1 MKKLFILAAA
11 IIALASCQK
20 EQASYVEDGSIKFAT
35 AQTRATVVSDLS
47 TLKTNGFS
55 VLGYAG
61 KAEIFANEH
70 ATPKSDATNEWW
82 EMANKKYWADNTT
95 YNFFAA
101 YPEGR
106 FTDANTDLTAATLN
120 FKNDG
125 ETDLILAGTQIQTT
139 TGANGAG
146 RDAAHMTFKHALS
159 RVAFKFVNDYK
170 STGTLGEGGT
180 ANTITLKVEQLELVN
195 QAGTANVTITST
207 VLDAKKD
214 ENKNDI
220 PDLGSSAS
228 EITWG
233 TLTKDATNPNISYMV
248 NGEFTG
254 ADAIA
259 QTASATTDYKYILP
273 NTDNTDKTLQ
283 IKCKITALDSDKNVI
298 REFNYTND
306 GAANDKGYITVTIKG
321 GSTALTHNA
330 GESYLYTMTVSET
343 LNEITFTVDVEEWAT
358 DTTNDIEFPSN
369 QTK

>member
-11 IIALASCQK
+11 IVAFASCSK
-20 EQASYVEDGSIKFAT
+20 EQATYVEDGSIKFTTMETRT
-35 AQTRATVVSDLS
+35 AVSDLS
-47 TLKTNGFS
+47 TLQGKGFS

-61 KAEIFANEH
+61 TAKIFNNEH
-70 ATPKSDATNEWW
+70 ATPSTDKTWW

-101 YPEGR
+101 YPESE
-106 FTDANTDLTAATLN
+106 FTANTGLTAATLN

-146 RDAAHMTFKHALS
+146 RGAAHMTFKHALS
-159 RVAFKFVNDYK
+159 RVAFKFVNAYE
-170 STGTLGEGGT
+170 STGTVGEGGK

-195 QAGTANVTITST
+195 QAGTADVTITST
-207 VLDAKKD
+207 VLGNKVDA
-214 ENKNDI
+214 NSNTI

-228 EITWG
+228 KITWG
-233 TLTKDATNPNISYMV
+233 TLTKDATKPNISYMV
-248 NGEFTG
+248 GGEFAG
-254 ADAIA
+254 ANAIA

-283 IKCKITALDSDKNVI
+283 IKCKITALDSDNNVI

-306 GAANDKGYITVTIKG
+306 GTANDKGYITVTLKG
-321 GSTALTHNA
+321 GSSALTHNA